1 MKNFNGNRYDGFSW
15 SVYVAPLLLLISFC
29 LLPME
34 AKTQDI
40 AQVIRR
46 ALPAG
51 PEQPATQIQGR
62 SSSDEQAKFLAG
74 IDLPNDSGLAPLQ
87 STSAYRDHARQFSKA
102 WSNFNATHF
111 SKMQAWSQSELQP
124 KLPPASVLLY
134 MFGGPDFIN
143 AFALFPNMPVMVLA
157 GLEPI
162 GKLPELTQLSE
173 PQLATALAGLR
184 TSTDSTLKWSFFIR
198 KDMKVELEQGDLRGV
213 APILYAF
220 LALSGNTIE
229 QVEYTRAGGSPA
241 LRIAYRQNASSPQ
254 QILYYINANLSNG
267 GTKSLFAWLSSLG
280 PSIGYLKAASYL
292 MYSDEFS
299 SVRDLLLT
307 RCGAILQDDS
317 GIPYRYFSPD
327 RWQVYLYGKYTRP
340 IELFKTRYQTDLY
353 NAYQNSGTVD
363 FLPFGT
369 GYQWRPGDSNL
380 LLAVRK
386 RGN

>member
-1 MKNFNGNRYDGFSW
+1 
-15 SVYVAPLLLLISFC
+15 
-29 LLPME
+29 ME
-34 AKTQDI
+34 AKTQDV

-46 ALPAG
+46 ALPIG
-51 PEQPATQIQGR
+51 PEQPQASTQIQSR

-87 STSAYRDHARQFSKA
+87 STPAYRDHARQFSKA

-134 MFGGPDFIN
+134 MFGGPDFVN

-198 KDMKVELEQGDLRGV
+198 KDMKVELERGDLRGV

-229 QVEYTRAGGSPA
+229 RAEYTRIAGSPA

-254 QILYYINANLSNG
+254 QILYYVNANLSNG
-267 GTKSLFAWLSSLG
+267 ATKSLFAWLSSLG
-280 PSIGYLKAASYL
+280 SSIGYLKAASYL
-292 MYSDEFS
+292 MHGDEFS
-299 SVRDLLLT
+299 SIRDFLLT
-307 RCGAILQDDS
+307 RCAAILQDDS
-317 GIPYRYFSPD
+317 GIPYRYFSPE

-340 IELFKTRYQTDLY
+340 IELFKTRYQNDLY

-380 LLAVRK
+380 MLAVRK
-386 RGN
+386 GN